1 MTPTFLLGPG
11 RSGTTLLY
19 KLVAAMPDVGYLSN
33 YNARFP
39 RTPLWGLAARPI
51 SHAFGVKRF
60 AWFQDE
66 GGAYFNEGRPWQ
78 QRIVP
83 TPVEAEP
90 VYRSCGIPADEG
102 LDRPLGAEAVER
114 LRKRFR
120 DIAAATGRSVLVS
133 KRTANNR
140 RVAQLLQAFPDAR
153 FVCLLR
159 DGRAVAR
166 SLVRVHWW
174 LDHTLFW
181 CGRTPRSLVSEGQD
195 ELVLAAQNWV
205 EEMAV
210 MEQGMRRIPSVQRM
224 DLRYDELLAD
234 PRACLARVH
243 AFMQTGRELPS
254 AYWAFIDSL
263 ALRSTAADWLARMPA
278 DERSRIEAVQRD
290 TLVRWRFSE
299 AGAVPAL
306 PASAAS
312 GGGR

>member
-1 MTPTFLLGPG
+1 MTPVFLLGPG

-39 RTPLWGLAARPI
+39 QAPMWGLAARPV
-51 SHAFGVKRF
+51 SHAFRMKRF

-66 GGAYFNEGRPWQ
+66 GGAYFNDGRPWH

-90 VYRSCGIPADEG
+90 VYRSCGMPDSED
-102 LDRPLGAEAVER
+102 LDRPLPADVVER
-114 LRKRFR
+114 LRRRFR
-120 DIAAATGRSVLVS
+120 DIAAAMGRSVVVS

-174 LDHTLFW
+174 SDHTLFW
-181 CGRTPRSLVSEGQD
+181 CGRTPRSLVAEGDD
-195 ELVLAAQNWV
+195 ELVLAARNWV

-210 MEQGMRRIPSVQRM
+210 MEAGMRQIPAAQRM
-224 DLRYDELLAD
+224 DLRYDDLLAD
-234 PRACLARVH
+234 PRACLTRVH
-243 AFMQTGRELPS
+243 AFMHTGKVLPA
-254 AYWAFIDSL
+254 AYWELVDSL
-263 ALRSTAADWLARMPA
+263 ALRPTAADWLARMPA
-278 DERSRIEAVQRD
+278 EERRSIEEVQRD
-290 TLVRWRFSE
+290 TLQRWRFTDGD
-299 AGAVPAL
+299 ARPAL
-306 PASAAS
+306 PMWSS
-312 GGGR
+312 TNIDR

>member
-1 MTPTFLLGPG
+1 MTPAFLLGPG

-19 KLVAAMPDVGYLSN
+19 KLVSAMPDVGYLSN

-39 RTPLWGLAARPI
+39 RTPSWAVLGRLFD
-51 SHAFGVKRF
+51 SAFGLKRF

-66 GGAYFNEGRPWQ
+66 GGAYFNEGRTWLR
-78 QRIVP
+78 RIVP

-90 VYRSCGIPADEG
+90 VYRACGVPEVEG
-102 LDRPLGAEAVER
+102 LDTPMDAASVGLLQR
-114 LRKRFR
+114 RFAA
-120 DIAAATGRSVLVS
+120 IAAAGGWSVIVS

-174 LDHTLFW
+174 ADHTLFW
-181 CGRTPRSLVSEGQD
+181 CGRTPRALVAQGED
-195 ELVLAAQNWV
+195 ELTLAALNWV

-210 MEQGMRRIPSVQRM
+210 MEAGMRLIPPGQRL
-224 DLRYDELLAD
+224 DLHYDELLAA

-243 AFMQTGRELPS
+243 EFLGTGNVLPP
-254 AYWAFIDSL
+254 AYWAFIESL
-263 ALRSTAADWLARMPA
+263 GLRPAAPDWLTRMPA
-278 DERSRIEAVQRD
+278 EERDRIEAVQHA
-290 TLVRWRFSE
+290 TLQRWRFGGS
-299 AGAVPAL
+299 GGPAFP
-306 PASAAS
+306 PAHVSSAA
-312 GGGR
+312 G